1 MAFGFLGFLVAPSL
15 THAFAAHLDLS
26 VVKQLD
32 RLLAPTAAAPG
43 GAAGS
48 AFALQRAP
56 AGLCSTWGLEVR
68 SIWVL
73 SAGAWAPGWV
83 LAVGSGQT
91 KSSDS
96 RQDAGCMAA
105 LQQTPAWLCWVSH
118 PTSGEV

>member
-15 THAFAAHLDLS
+15 THGFAAHLDLS

-68 SIWVL
+68 DLWPCLLVPISVV
-73 SAGAWAPGWV
+73 AGGEKC
-83 LAVGSGQT
+83 GQT
-91 KSSDS
+91 KSCDS
-96 RQDAGCMAA
+96 RRDSGCANA
-105 LQQTPAWLCWVSH
+105 LQQAPAGLCLASRLRV
-118 PTSGEV
+118 G